1 MFFTCG
7 QEAIAQKLSD
17 TRSLLGTARRL
28 RATVADAEFA
38 AWTARQR
45 AGDVGPSVEERAVW
59 KEALARIRG
68 VPPEAQAGWMRR
80 WWWRNFD
87 DDALCFPCV
96 EVEVRKHASCWRCW
110 VGCNGWWH
118 LGSGSWFKD
127 IFQDQWERGDGFARK
142 TDSRLY
148 TLNYIRCYAVM
159 HHLPKSR
166 KVCLLGWHV
175 LHYYSRVNWRLQW
188 TFHKIPICVLKYILN
203 IY

>member
-1 MFFTCG
+1 MNRNLALPCCVWIRLREKKSRKTTHQRFINRYISSWCKMFFTCG

-96 EVEVRKHASCWRCW
+96 EVEVQKHASCWRCW

-118 LGSGSWFKD
+118 LGGGSWFKD

-148 TLNYIRCYAVM
+148 TLN
-159 HHLPKSR
+159 
-166 KVCLLGWHV
+166 
-175 LHYYSRVNWRLQW
+175 
-188 TFHKIPICVLKYILN
+188 
-203 IY
+203 